1 MKKVIAIIAAAICS
15 TSCLHYDGD
24 HIRIEGRTN
33 GFSDDR
39 TIHLDK
45 GWFVDF
51 NRAVVDYRDST
62 ITLPL
67 YCLSKEGREIKVIK

>member
-1 MKKVIAIIAAAICS
+1 MKKTIAIIVAAICL
-15 TSCLHYDGD
+15 TSCTYLEGD
-24 HIRIEGRTN
+24 IIRIEGRTS

-39 TIHLDK
+39 GIHLDK

-51 NRAVVDYRDST
+51 NRVVVDYRDST

-67 YCLSKEGREIKVIK
+67 YCLSKEGSEIKVIK